1 MASSI
6 LGIVPTM
13 QSLALAVDN
22 VDFVKNSD
30 KDIADFGKQAGKN
43 IIGVN
48 LIGLTAN
55 EIARI

>member
-1 MASSI
+1 MGSSI

-13 QSLALAVDN
+13 QSLALAADN
-22 VDFVKNSD
+22 VAFVKDSD

-55 EIARI
+55 EIGKF